1 MTKTRI
7 WLMLLTALVISV
19 VIVAG
24 SMANAAQQPETASEQ
39 PVTETTTQTHINY
52 VLRAWEGHLGLFRG
66 DSEIPYQEL
75 DMPLTLLSEYDRKIV
90 EQGIIVETEQELRAL
105 VEDMTS

>member
-24 SMANAAQQPETASEQ
+24 SMANAAVHPETEAEQ
-39 PVTETTTQTHINY
+39 MTTTTQTQVNY
-52 VLRAWEGHLGLFRG
+52 VLRAWDGHLGLFRG
-66 DSEIPYQEL
+66 DSEVPYQEL
-75 DMPLTLLSEYDRKIV
+75 DMPLTLLSDYDREIV
-90 EQGIIVETEQELRAL
+90 ELGIIVETEQELRAL
-105 VEDMTS
+105 VEDITS